1 MYGESHVSAHD
12 VQEFEERTVALQLPT
27 LTQQKSTRGTR
38 KNGLLEGGFVTSNQF
53 EAQSYVES
61 LPEIG
66 SVGPQRRE
74 KMLRFGSDKTLDAD
88 NENAC
93 ILRLPDI
100 QKPYG
105 CESLEEKRIQENGKI
120 YSNNS
125 ELDKGLEGIH
135 RNGVGHRVETC
146 PLLLKNYQYQREMRY
161 TRCTQKISRAKYS
174 YFQRFPSPKPLNKR
188 EKLKKEMEERKP
200 KKRDEPVHPGSLRT
214 KEEYLKIFLSLK
226 TVERHFVKKHKLS
239 CRTGSDSPFFLSMFI
254 TFSLLNFICLL
265 Y

>member
-1 MYGESHVSAHD
+1 MYGESNVSADD
-12 VQEFEERTVALQLPT
+12 VQEFEESTVALQLPA
-27 LTQQKSTRGTR
+27 LTKQKSTCGTH

-53 EAQSYVES
+53 EAHSYEES

-74 KMLRFGSDKTLDAD
+74 KMVRFENDKTLDAD
-88 NENAC
+88 NEKAF

-105 CESLEEKRIQENGKI
+105 CESLEEKRIEENVKI
-120 YSNNS
+120 YSNNF
-125 ELDKGLEGIH
+125 ELDKGLEGIN
-135 RNGVGHRVETC
+135 RNGVGHTVETC
-146 PLLLKNYQYQREMRY
+146 SLLLKNYQYQREMRY

-174 YFQRFPSPKPLNKR
+174 YFPRFPSPKPLNKR

-200 KKRDEPVHPGSLRT
+200 KKRDEPIHPGSLRT

-226 TVERHFVKKHKLS
+226 TAERNFVKKHKLF
-239 CRTGSDSPFFLSMFI
+239 CRTGSDSPFFS
-254 TFSLLNFICLL
+254 
-265 Y
+265 

>member
-1 MYGESHVSAHD
+1 MYGESNVSVDD
-12 VQEFEERTVALQLPT
+12 VQEFEESTVALQHPA
-27 LTQQKSTRGTR
+27 LTKQKSTCGTH

-53 EAQSYVES
+53 ETQSYEES

-74 KMLRFGSDKTLDAD
+74 KMVRFENDKTLDAD
-88 NENAC
+88 NEKAF

-105 CESLEEKRIQENGKI
+105 CESLEEKRIEENVKI
-120 YSNNS
+120 YNNNF
-125 ELDKGLEGIH
+125 ELDKGLEGIN
-135 RNGVGHRVETC
+135 RNGVGHTVETC
-146 PLLLKNYQYQREMRY
+146 PLLLKNYQYQRDMMY
-161 TRCTQKISRAKYS
+161 TRYTQKISRAKYS
-174 YFQRFPSPKPLNKR
+174 YFPRFPSPKPLNKR

-226 TVERHFVKKHKLS
+226 TAERNFVKKHKLF
-239 CRTGSDSPFFLSMFI
+239 CRTGSDSPFFS
-254 TFSLLNFICLL
+254 
-265 Y
+265 

>member
-1 MYGESHVSAHD
+1 MYGENNVSADD
-12 VQEFEERTVALQLPT
+12 VQEFEESTVALQLPT
-27 LTQQKSTRGTR
+27 LTQQKSTCGTR

-74 KMLRFGSDKTLDAD
+74 KMLRFENDKTDAD
-88 NENAC
+88 NEKAC
-93 ILRLPDI
+93 IVRLPDI
-100 QKPYG
+100 QKPYA
-105 CESLEEKRIQENGKI
+105 CESLEEKRIEENGKL

-125 ELDKGLEGIH
+125 ELDKGLEGIN
-135 RNGVGHRVETC
+135 RNGIGYREEPC

-161 TRCTQKISRAKYS
+161 TRYSQKISRAKYS
-174 YFQRFPSPKPLNKR
+174 YFPRFPSPKPLNKR

-200 KKRDEPVHPGSLRT
+200 KKRDEPIHPGSLRT

-226 TVERHFVKKHKLS
+226 TAERHFVKKHKLS
-239 CRTGSDSPFFLSMFI
+239 CRTGFDSQFFS
-254 TFSLLNFICLL
+254 
-265 Y
+265 

>member
-1 MYGESHVSAHD
+1 MYGESNVSAD
-12 VQEFEERTVALQLPT
+12 EVQEFEESTVALQLPA
-27 LTQQKSTRGTR
+27 LPQQKSTCGTR

-66 SVGPQRRE
+66 SVGPRRRE
-74 KMLRFGSDKTLDAD
+74 KMVRFESDKTLDAD
-88 NENAC
+88 NEKAC

-105 CESLEEKRIQENGKI
+105 CESLEEKRIEENGKF

-125 ELDKGLEGIH
+125 ELDKGLEGIN
-135 RNGVGHRVETC
+135 RNGIGYTEETC

-161 TRCTQKISRAKYS
+161 TRRTQKISTVKYS
-174 YFQRFPSPKPLNKR
+174 YFPRFPSPKRLNKR

-200 KKRDEPVHPGSLRT
+200 KKRDEPIHPGSLRT

-226 TVERHFVKKHKLS
+226 TAERHFVKKHKLS
-239 CRTGSDSPFFLSMFI
+239 CRTGFDSPL
-254 TFSLLNFICLL
+254 FS
-265 Y
+265 